1 MTSNGEIIAAHVP
14 TRLLISTFSTVHHHH
29 QHHRRRRR
37 LFSQFWPA
45 VFHQALN
52 NNTRGGAGLLP
63 ARCAN
68 ERRPLR
74 AAPPRPFFLP
84 SASLPEHL
92 IGAPIFLASRKR
104 EREARRN
111 RRGNS
116 RNSRAK
122 RYAPPFQEAVPSTNA
137 LNPRQKFYTILYR
150 IVSYRGQYWLDN
162 FRFDQF
168 TRGQF
173 GEIRKTNS
181 IFMSI

>member
-1 MTSNGEIIAAHVP
+1 MASNGEITAAYVP

-29 QHHRRRRR
+29 HHHHRRRRR
-37 LFSQFWPA
+37 LFSQFWPP

-84 SASLPEHL
+84 SASLPERL

-122 RYAPPFQEAVPSTNA
+122 RYAPPFQEAIKYPTFLTRVKNFT
-137 LNPRQKFYTILYR
+137 RFFIVLYR
-150 IVSYRGQYWLDN
+150 I
-162 FRFDQF
+162 
-168 TRGQF
+168 
-173 GEIRKTNS
+173 EIEALVG
-181 IFMSI
+181 